1 MATLCTFKQT
11 DVRFLA
17 YRFENPFVSK
27 TEEANFRL
35 RNIVKVGWDWDHRLH
50 RKIGFIFVFGANI
63 YLQLQ
68 RSSVCFMYCMGVE
81 NLHDLIQIQIQ
92 IQICMLIKSAFII
105 IVW

>member
-1 MATLCTFKQT
+1 MATLSTKQT
-11 DVRFLA
+11 DVQFLA
-17 YRFENPFVSK
+17 YRFETPFVSK
-27 TEEANFRL
+27 IAQTNYRL
-35 RNIVKVGWDWDHRLH
+35 RKNIVKVGWDWDHRLN

-92 IQICMLIKSAFII
+92 ICMLIKSAFII